1 MADKGVKYDD
11 KGQLLKPGDTEI
23 FPNPEGVQ
31 RFAGYG
37 ADEADLQRGFIEPTI
52 SNRPQ
57 YDLSAYKERWSD
69 PKETDT
75 GAFPYRPG
83 VSPEDVE
90 FMTKDRPTKGMLI
103 RPRIPTDR

>member
-11 KGQLLKPGDTEI
+11 RGQLMKAGDTKD
-23 FPNPEGVQ
+23 FPKPEGVE
-31 RFAGYG
+31 FFEGYG
-37 ADEADLQRGFIEPTI
+37 ADEADLQRGYIEPTI
-52 SNRPQ
+52 TDRPQ

-69 PKETDT
+69 PKPTDT

-83 VSPEDVE
+83 VSPDDLE
-90 FMTKDRPTKGMLI
+90 FMTKDRQTKGMLI